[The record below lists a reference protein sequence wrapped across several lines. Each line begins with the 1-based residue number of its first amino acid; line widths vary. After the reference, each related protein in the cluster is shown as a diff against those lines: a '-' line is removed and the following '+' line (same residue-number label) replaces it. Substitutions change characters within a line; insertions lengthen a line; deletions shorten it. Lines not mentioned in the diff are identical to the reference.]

1 MTQSR
6 ALEGMS
12 SLGWPA
18 DHDAKRHVFNDV
30 FFITDLRK

>member
-1 MTQSR
+1 MTQGR

-18 DHDAKRHVFNDV
+18 DHDAKCHVFNDV
-30 FFITDLRK
+30 FFYH